1 MEMSSLICEKRDYV
15 TYITLNRPE
24 RRNALSEEMMTELV
38 SAMRQAGADSEVRV
52 IVLKGAG
59 EKAFCAGGDLEKMRQ
74 NADNGIMAIRQF
86 TSKYAETIS
95 TFAEVGKPVIAAVH
109 GYALAGGC
117 GIAAASDL
125 TIVAENAVFG
135 FPEINVGWWPGIV
148 TAPLIRLIG
157 MKRAMELFYT
167 GRHIDA
173 QEALGIGLVN
183 RVVPT
188 AELDQEVEKLA
199 QTIASRNPVAIKLGR
214 ESLYTVQ
221 DMEYFNSIKYLRE
234 IVTILA
240 NSHDTVEGISSFLEK
255 RKPEWKGY

>member
-1 MEMSSLICEKRDYV
+1 MSSLICEKRDLV
-15 TYITLNRPE
+15 SYITLNRPD
-24 RRNALSEEMMTELV
+24 RRNALSEEMMTELLL
-38 SAMRQAGADSEVRV
+38 ALRQAEADSEVRV
-52 IVLKGAG
+52 IVIKGAG

-74 NADNGIMAIRQF
+74 NMDKGIMAIRQF

-95 TFAEVGKPVIAAVH
+95 AFAEVGKPIIAAVH

-125 TIVAENAVFG
+125 TLAAENAVFG
-135 FPEINVGWWPGIV
+135 FPEISVGWWPGIV

-157 MKRAMELFYT
+157 IKRAMELFYT
-167 GRHIDA
+167 GRQINA
-173 QEALGIGLVN
+173 QEALGMGLIN

-188 AELDQEVEKLA
+188 AELYQEAEKLA
-199 QTIASRNPVAIKLGR
+199 QIIASRNPVALKLGR

-221 DMEYFNSIKYLRE
+221 DMEYLKSISYLRE
-234 IVTILA
+234 IVTVLA
-240 NSHDTVEGISSFLEK
+240 SSHDTREGISSFLEK